1 MFSKFL
7 FTFFTFLIIVIFIPN
22 DSNANIY
29 QLTCKNKKNTTVWV
43 YSFKRKAVILT
54 KINQGETK
62 VNFTIE
68 RNTNTSFMSIGALS
82 KLETNVNYDQSS
94 NQLSV
99 LQASL
104 RGSNQYYQ
112 CLKPKLIKEE

>member
-7 FTFFTFLIIVIFIPN
+7 FTFFTFLIIIIFITN
-22 DSNANIY
+22 NSNANIY

-62 VNFTIE
+62 VKFTIE
-68 RNTNTSFMSIGALS
+68 RNTNTSFESKGKLS
-82 KLETNVNYDQSS
+82 KLKTNVDYDQNS
-94 NQLSV
+94 NELSV
-99 LQASL
+99 LQTSL
-104 RGSNQYYQ
+104 RGSNQFYQ
-112 CLKPKLIKEE
+112 CSKPILIKEE